1 MNTTGCGNFCR
12 VVLGV
17 LKPLPQL
24 VLTYTTPSPPGSKW
38 SIRCHLVVCPS
49 WVFIF
54 VWLRERK
61 ACVVRVYVRCLWNL
75 GSFPKMR
82 GLGKTM
88 EGVTTMEPSW
98 GTPFVGPK
106 HDSEE
111 LFWIETCEKKNLL
124 FFFKTIDNHFHAR
137 WIWSAVV
144 TSVDCFGGFEATSTT
159 WLNIHYS
166 LTTRVQVKHPMPS
179 CCLSIMSFYFCLV
192 EGTQGLCCEGLC

>member
-12 VVLGV
+12 VVLRV

-106 HDSEE
+106 NDSEE
-111 LFWIETCEKKNLL
+111 PFWIETCEKKNLL
-124 FFFKTIDNHFHAR
+124 FFFKNGKGNVDGTILCCGWTYTMPPAPGSMWTIDNHFHSR
-137 WIWSAVV
+137 STLSAVV
-144 TSVDCFGGFEATSTT
+144 TSVDC
-159 WLNIHYS
+159 
-166 LTTRVQVKHPMPS
+166 
-179 CCLSIMSFYFCLV
+179 
-192 EGTQGLCCEGLC
+192 